1 MGTWVSFAIDFLQL
15 QQLTFHRSIAGP
27 VLGGILAEPV
37 KNYPNYFSAGTIWEN
52 FPFLLVNL
60 FCAFVACCSVTMA
73 WLFMGETHP
82 VKKHD
87 KDYGIELGKKILSCF
102 GASDEVPPP
111 GYEKVEQLPYVSE
124 SNEYVSDTELL
135 IRDESGEL
143 LPEYTSTESSPVLQ
157 QTPSAP
163 LLVPDLLD
171 LNDSGKESAIPKKAF
186 TKQVLLNIAAYG
198 ILA

>member
-1 MGTWVSFAIDFLQL
+1 MGTWVSFAIDFPQL
-15 QQLTFHRSIAGP
+15 QQLTFYRSIAGP

-37 KNYPNYFSAGTIWEN
+37 KNYPNHFSAGTIWEH

-102 GASDEVPPP
+102 GAMGEAPPP

-124 SNEYVSDTELL
+124 SNEFVSETELL
-135 IRDESGEL
+135 MRDESGEL

-163 LLVPDLLD
+163 LPVPDLLD

>member
-1 MGTWVSFAIDFLQL
+1 
-15 QQLTFHRSIAGP
+15 
-27 VLGGILAEPV
+27 
-37 KNYPNYFSAGTIWEN
+37 
-52 FPFLLVNL
+52 
-60 FCAFVACCSVTMA
+60 MA

-87 KDYGIELGKKILSCF
+87 NDYGIELGKKILSCF
-102 GASDEVPPP
+102 GASSEAPPP

-124 SNEYVSDTELL
+124 SNQYISEAELL
-135 IRDESGEL
+135 MRDESGEL
-143 LPEYTSTESSPVLQ
+143 LPEYTSRESSPVLQ

-163 LLVPDLLD
+163 LPVPDLLD
-171 LNDSGKESAIPKKAF
+171 LNDGGKESAIPKKAF

>member
-37 KNYPNYFSAGTIWEN
+37 KNYPNHFSAGTIWEH
-52 FPFLLVNL
+52 FPFLLINL
-60 FCAFVACCSVTMA
+60 FCAFVACCSVAMG
-73 WLFMGETHP
+73 WLFLGETHP

-87 KDYGIELGKKILSCF
+87 KDYGIELGKKILSWF
-102 GASDEVPPP
+102 GASGEAPPP
-111 GYEKVEQLPYVSE
+111 GYEKVDQLPYVSE
-124 SNEYVSDTELL
+124 SNEYVSETELL
-135 IRDESGEL
+135 TWEESVDL
-143 LPEYTSTESSPVLQ
+143 LPEYTSRESAPVLQ

-163 LLVPDLLD
+163 LPVPDLLD
-171 LNDSGKESAIPKKAF
+171 LNDSGKESAIPNKAF

>member
-1 MGTWVSFAIDFLQL
+1 MGTWVSFIDHFCQL
-15 QQLTFHRSIAGP
+15 QQLTCSRSIAGP

-37 KNYPNYFSAGTIWEN
+37 KNYPNTFSAGTIWQS

-102 GASDEVPPP
+102 GASSEVLPP

-124 SNEYVSDTELL
+124 SNEYISETELL
-135 IRDESGEL
+135 MRDESGEL
-143 LPEYTSTESSPVLQ
+143 LPEYTSTETSPVLQ

-163 LLVPDLLD
+163 LPVPDLLD